1 MCNSLL
7 VRMQNGSAYL
17 SITYCNSHLAIT
29 INNIVLAIWLLLIVA
44 DSRDFVTAQRK
55 RCGHERQYTQQAQ
68 HGKAYHPEMRR
79 ARKLLGERGIG
90 EGICVSR

>member
-17 SITYCNSHLAIT
+17 TIT
-29 INNIVLAIWLLLIVA
+29 ISNIVLAIWLLLIVE

-68 HGKAYHPEMRR
+68 HVKGYHSEMRR
-79 ARKLLGERGIG
+79 ARKLPGERGIG